1 MKNFTLKQKFQM
13 FLTPVLMVIL
23 GIILLVRP
31 DSASAL
37 VGKILG
43 WMLIAAGVVCTAFII
58 KIRDFVVFRAV
69 PAIACFAV
77 GVWLLNHPLALA
89 SVLGRVAGIVIALQG
104 IQDILHAIEWKCSM
118 TWAVVA
124 TAVGV
129 LLVCVPMTASRV
141 VMGLCGVALIL
152 LGAAEGYGRMKLGSP
167 IAEGTV
173 LDAGVIDVQEEQ

>member
-1 MKNFTLKQKFQM
+1 MKDFTLKQRFQM

-37 VGKILG
+37 VGKVLG
-43 WMLIAAGVVCTAFII
+43 WLLIAAGVVCTAFLI
-58 KIRDFVVFRAV
+58 KIHDYVVFRAV

-89 SVLGRVAGIVIALQG
+89 AVLGRVAGILIALQG
-104 IQDILHAIEWKCSM
+104 IQDILHAIEWKCGM
-118 TWAVVA
+118 TWAAVA

-129 LLVCVPMTASRV
+129 LLVCVPMTASRL
-141 VMGLCGVALIL
+141 VMGLCGAALIL
-152 LGAAEGYGRMKLGSP
+152 LGAAEAYGRVKLGSP
-167 IAEGTV
+167 LAGETV
-173 LDAGVIDVQEEQ
+173 LEVGTIDVQEEQ